1 MILDSIQL
9 KNFGVYAGSQRLE
22 LSPGPDRPII
32 LIGGLNGGGKTT
44 ILDAI
49 QLCLYGSR
57 AQISNRGKRQYKEYL
72 AESIHRQAYAED
84 GASIRLS
91 FRRLIN
97 GKSHIYEVDRAWRR
111 KDKGIIESLEVW
123 RDGQPD
129 SIL

>member
-1 MILDSIQL
+1 MILDSIHL
-9 KNFGVYAGSQRLE
+9 HNFGVYAGKQHLE
-22 LSPGPDRPII
+22 LSPGNDRPII

-57 AQISNRGKRQYKEYL
+57 AQISNRGKRQYKDYL
-72 AESIHRQAYAED
+72 GESIHRNADSSE

-97 GKSHIYEVDRAWRR
+97 GKSHTYEVDR
-111 KDKGIIESLEVW
+111 S
-123 RDGQPD
+123 
-129 SIL
+129 